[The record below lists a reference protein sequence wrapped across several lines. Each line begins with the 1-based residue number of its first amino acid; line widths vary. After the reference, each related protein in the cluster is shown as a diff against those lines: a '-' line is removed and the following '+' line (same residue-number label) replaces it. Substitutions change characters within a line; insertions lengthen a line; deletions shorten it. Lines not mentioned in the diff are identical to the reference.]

1 MRALLVGL
9 GVAVGACAP
18 SLESRLKNDGM
29 AGANARV
36 SREVELMTTARTEC
50 ASARQRGLPAEEAAA
65 ASGRWLVEWL
75 APVKADEGPR
85 ETRPDARV
93 TKLGEALAPHSAARS
108 VSWVFLVDESPE
120 VDSFSVPAGTVLVT
134 RGLLELTP
142 SDAQLAGALAHEMA
156 HVALRHQ
163 LENLAQQEELAC
175 QVRRYG
181 ELTSADA
188 ASRGEKSSI
197 PASVSTAMADG
208 SLMKNNASTL
218 TMAFGKKRQASAAQE
233 MDADAA
239 AARTL
244 HAAGFDVADFIAL
257 LPKFAATSTPLL
269 EVSKRVE
276 ALQAV
281 RAALPPLKP
290 SAPAKPAAPVKKP
303 KR

>member
-1 MRALLVGL
+1 
-9 GVAVGACAP
+9 
-18 SLESRLKNDGM
+18 
-29 AGANARV
+29 
-36 SREVELMTTARTEC
+36 MTTARTEC
-50 ASARQRGLPAEEAAA
+50 ASARQRGLPAEEAAT

-75 APVKADEGPR
+75 APAKPDEGPR
-85 ETRPDARV
+85 ETLPDARV
-93 TKLGEALAPHSAARS
+93 TKLGEALAPHSAARN
-108 VSWVFLVDESPE
+108 VSWFFLVDESPE

-134 RGLLELTP
+134 RGLLQLTP

-156 HVALRHQ
+156 HVTLRHQ
-163 LENLAQQEELAC
+163 LENLAQLEELAC

-188 ASRGEKSSI
+188 ASRGEKPSMPDSL
-197 PASVSTAMADG
+197 STAMADG

-233 MDADAA
+233 LDADAA

-257 LPKFAATSTPLL
+257 LPKFAATTTPLL
-269 EVSKRVE
+269 DVSKRVE

-281 RAALPPLKP
+281 RASLPPLKP